1 MSTTL
6 IEARTAL
13 LKLSSQ
19 FPAPSTY
26 ADLLA
31 TISDYFDNQVP
42 LSVENRNLTQRV
54 AVLEATIEQVRKT
67 LPEDPSVVTLP
78 PPKTGMRRGIDCTAW
93 MGVGRCSC
101 PACMVAQHA

>member
-1 MSTTL
+1 
-6 IEARTAL
+6 L

-67 LPEDPSVVTLP
+67 LPEDPAPAT
-78 PPKTGMRRGIDCTAW
+78 PKTGMRRGIDCTAW

-101 PACMVAQHA
+101 PACKVEQHA